1 MTARHGGC
9 LLVMAAV
16 AASAVPNGPYVSLDE
31 TSPTV
36 ISEPANGKALSPEQ
50 FDELVQCDPL
60 ASIAAGLTRYKRD
73 VRGMTATLLKQERI
87 GKTLYPQEVVRVA
100 IREEPFAVLMIWE
113 SGIRNSAEGT
123 LYVAGENAGSM
134 KVWRPNALL
143 AKSLT
148 LGTKESL
155 ARAAS
160 RYCLAESGLYH
171 GQLRTYVR
179 WKAVRDEG
187 TIQVEY
193 RGKKAVPELGGTIC
207 HELVRT
213 CNQPE
218 CDRYCSDEKPKSA
231 EGAPDAFVTATIYL
245 DAETG
250 YQVGARLIRA
260 DGELIGS
267 YFFRDIT
274 FNPVFP
280 AGQFTTDAFKK

>member
-1 MTARHGGC
+1 MTARHWGC
-9 LLVMAAV
+9 LLVMTAV
-16 AASAVPNGPYVSLDE
+16 AASAVPNGPYVPADE
-31 TSPTV
+31 TSQTV
-36 ISEPANGKALSPEQ
+36 IPDATNGKDLSPQQ
-50 FDELVQCDPL
+50 FEELVQCDPL
-60 ASIAAGLTRYKRD
+60 AAIAAGLTRYKRD

-87 GKTLYPQEVVRVA
+87 GKTLHPPEVVRVA

-123 LYVAGENAGSM
+123 LYVAGENAGNM

-148 LGTKESL
+148 LGTKEAL

-160 RYCLAESGLYH
+160 RYCLAEAGLYH

-179 WKAVRDEG
+179 WMAVQEAG
-187 TIQVEY
+187 AMKIEY
-193 RGKKAVPELGGTIC
+193 RGKKALPELGGTIC
-207 HELVRT
+207 HELVRI
-213 CNQPE
+213 CPVPE

-231 EGAPDAFVTATIYL
+231 DGAPDAFSTATIFL

-250 YQVGARLIRA
+250 YQVGARLLRA
-260 DGELIGS
+260 DGELVGS

-280 AGQFTTDAFKK
+280 PGQFTTDAFKK

>member
-1 MTARHGGC
+1 MTVRHWGC

-16 AASAVPNGPYVSLDE
+16 AASAVPNGPHLTSDE
-31 TSPTV
+31 FSSTV
-36 ISEPANGKALSPEQ
+36 IPDATNGKTLTPDQ
-50 FDELVQCDPL
+50 FAELVSCDPL
-60 ASIAAGLTRYKRD
+60 AALAAGLARYQRE

-87 GKTLYPQEVVRVA
+87 GKTLHPPEVIRVS
-100 IREEPFAVLMIWE
+100 IREEPFAVLMLWE

-123 LYVAGENAGSM
+123 LYVSGENAGSM

-148 LGTKESL
+148 LGTKDAL

-179 WKAVRDEG
+179 WKAIHDAG
-187 TIQVEY
+187 TLQVEY
-193 RGKKAVPELGGTIC
+193 RGRKAVPELGGKIC

-213 CNQPE
+213 CAVPE
-218 CDRYCSDEKPKSA
+218 CDRYCSDEKPKSG
-231 EGAPDAFVTATIYL
+231 EGAPDAFSTATIFL

-250 YQVGARLIRA
+250 YQVGARLMRA
-260 DGELIGS
+260 DGELVGS
-267 YFFRDIT
+267 YFFKDIT
-274 FNPVFP
+274 LNPVFP
-280 AGQFTTDAFKK
+280 SGQFTMDAFRK